1 MDKTWRRLK
10 RFLIMPFENLLAKQ
24 FFKVHYYCLQRLIY
38 YLEGIFF
45 FLFSFFLLFCH
56 LQEISQVP

>member
-1 MDKTWRRLK
+1 
-10 RFLIMPFENLLAKQ
+10 MPFENLLAKQ

-45 FLFSFFLLFCH
+45 FCFHFFYYFAIYKKFLKFH
-56 LQEISQVP
+56 SE